1 MPGYLPPGMTGMTAG
16 AVRPCVP
23 RAGDRD
29 CGDGD
34 APRAPLGGTRGT
46 ATTTQIH
53 KHGHSTWIQHIT
65 IQQMAIL
72 LGDAHYL
79 S

>member
-1 MPGYLPPGMTGMTAG
+1 MPGYLTPGMTGMRAGAATGTG

-34 APRAPLGGTRGT
+34 AARAALGGTRGT
-46 ATTTQIH
+46 AITTQIH

-65 IQQMAIL
+65 IL
-72 LGDAHYL
+72 LGDAH
-79 S
+79 

>member
-1 MPGYLPPGMTGMTAG
+1 MPGYLPPGMTAGGATG

-34 APRAPLGGTRGT
+34 AARAALGGTRGT
-46 ATTTQIH
+46 AITTQ
-53 KHGHSTWIQHIT
+53 TWT
-65 IQQMAIL
+65 QQMAIL
-72 LGDAHYL
+72 IADAHYL